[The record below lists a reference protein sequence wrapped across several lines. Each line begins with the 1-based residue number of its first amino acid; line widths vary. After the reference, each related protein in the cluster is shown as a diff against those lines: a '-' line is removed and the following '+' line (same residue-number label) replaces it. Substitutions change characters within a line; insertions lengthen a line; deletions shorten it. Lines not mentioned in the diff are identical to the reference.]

1 MGISLPWCI
10 AVEPCVGD
18 RSIFCRMKV
27 LDRYC
32 SIPGYHRLCCESCTS
47 GPSANVTSLPAF
59 STPGSLLPEPKA
71 TQEDV
76 ESSKGPTR
84 VEDHQQSHPTQLP
97 GLVDRISSGTQH
109 PFTPQMLS
117 PATFEGNSSAT
128 PPPSGWTQTTVTA
141 SEDQGQSREEPG
153 HGGTSL
159 PATSP
164 VT

>member
-1 MGISLPWCI
+1 M
-10 AVEPCVGD
+10 GD

-59 STPGSLLPEPKA
+59 STPGGPLSALKA

-84 VEDHQQSHPTQLP
+84 VEDHRPSHPTQLP
-97 GLVDRISSGTQH
+97 GLVDRISSGTRH

-128 PPPSGWTQTTVTA
+128 PPPSGWTQTTVIA

>member
-1 MGISLPWCI
+1 M
-10 AVEPCVGD
+10 GD

-97 GLVDRISSGTQH
+97 GPVDRISSGTQH

-141 SEDQGQSREEPG
+141 SEDQGRSREEPG